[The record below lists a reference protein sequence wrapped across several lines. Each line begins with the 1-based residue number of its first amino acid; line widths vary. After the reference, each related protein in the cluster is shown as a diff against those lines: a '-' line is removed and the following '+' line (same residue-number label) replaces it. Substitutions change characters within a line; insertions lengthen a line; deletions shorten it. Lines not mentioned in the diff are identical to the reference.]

1 MSGSKG
7 LALTVVSALV
17 LFAGSERAFAQG
29 RQESMIVG
37 SVTDATGGVL
47 PGLSVT
53 VSSPVLVGGALVT
66 VTDTDGKYRVSRLRV
81 GLYAATF
88 ELAGFATVIR
98 SEIRVPV
105 ATTVT
110 VNVIMQ
116 VASVAETITVTGEAA
131 VVDVTTSS
139 SSVHLTDDLL
149 QNIPNDVFQPNIIN
163 SAPGVNYDVAFGGT
177 DSSNAL
183 LMDGVDVSDP
193 EGGSPWSFFNYNWIE
208 EVEIVALGA
217 NAEYGEFTGVAA
229 NSVVRSGSNDFSGLV
244 EFWTVPTSWT
254 GDNTKDLPADLQ
266 ETLEPNEIAIDRDF
280 TAQIGGRLIRDKLFF
295 FTGFQYYQQKSRPA
309 GFEGGYETQ
318 KSPRFLTK
326 IDWALSEAVKL
337 QGFFEKDKYDVA
349 GRGASP
355 FRPPET
361 TVIEPSPEINWN
373 VRFSWVINDD
383 TFLDARNGGYTG
395 YFPLEPTP
403 PATREGPAPRVDL
416 LTGLYSQNAPYFG
429 RFDREPIVTAVT
441 LTKYAEQFAGRHEFK
456 FGFEYERAT
465 VTNEWGYPADI
476 LYYDYGGPYLAYLYE
491 GYTTNATKKRA
502 SIYVQDAWNIGDKLT
517 INPGVRFNFNR
528 GSVPNLG
535 TVLET
540 NPISPRI
547 GVAFDPTGDAKTV
560 LRAHWGRY
568 HDALFTYM
576 FSFMDVSDYGDFI
589 TAEVLAEGGCANGL
603 GPDCVEIDRFSPETS
618 FGIDENITHSYVDQ
632 FLVGVDHELIPDLS
646 LQAQYIRRDFKNFMA
661 FIDTGSQY
669 EEVQVQDP
677 GPDNELGTPDDGDF
691 FTAFNLLNPGESFA
705 LLTNPEGAFRDYE
718 AFQIVAHKRFSKNW
732 QLLGSYTW
740 SRAEGTVDNT
750 FGSNAAA
757 NNGLSSTGRNGV
769 FANPN
774 RAINAESPATFDNT
788 HQWKVSG
795 TYSVP
800 LWGGFYISG
809 TYRYITG
816 NAWGR
821 RAEILGLDQG
831 RETIRIEPRGTR
843 RVDALNNID
852 FRVEKTIPFGDSS
865 RSVGLFFNV
874 YNLNNQGVADSDED
888 EPFQDVS
895 GASFGDPQF
904 WIDPRSVRI
913 GARFEF

>member
-1 MSGSKG
+1 MNWPKG
-7 LALTVVSALV
+7 LALTFVVPLVLVVVS
-17 LFAGSERAFAQG
+17 GHAFAQG
-29 RQESMIVG
+29 RQESTIIG

-47 PGLSVT
+47 PGVT
-53 VSSPVLVGGALVT
+53 VTVTSPVLVGGPLVT
-66 VTDTDGKYRVSRLRV
+66 VTDTDGRYRVSQLRV
-81 GLYAATF
+81 GDYDATF
-88 ELAGFATVIR
+88 ELAGFATVIH

-105 ATTVT
+105 ATTLT

-116 VASVAETITVTGEAA
+116 VASVAETITVTGEVA

-139 SSVHLTDDLL
+139 SSTHLTDDLL
-149 QNIPNDVFQPNIIN
+149 QNIPNDVFQPAIIN

-254 GDNTKDLPADLQ
+254 GDNTKGLPADLQ

-295 FTGFQYYQQKSRPA
+295 FSGFQYYKEKFRPA
-309 GFEGGYETQ
+309 GFEGGYRTED
-318 KSPRFLTK
+318 SPRFLTK
-326 IDWALSEAVKL
+326 IDWALSDEVKL
-337 QGFFEKDKYDVA
+337 QGFFEKDKYDVK
-349 GRGASP
+349 GRGADP

-361 TVIEPSPEINWN
+361 TVIEPSPEVNWN

-383 TFLDARNGGYTG
+383 TFLDARNGGYSG

-403 PATREGPAPRVDL
+403 PGSREGPAPHIDL

-429 RFDREPIVTAVT
+429 RFDRKPIVTAVT

-456 FGFEYERAT
+456 FGFEYERAK

-491 GYTTNATKKRA
+491 GYTTNATKKRTT
-502 SIYVQDAWNIGDKLT
+502 IYVQDAWNVTDKLT

-560 LRAHWGRY
+560 FRAHWGRY
-568 HDALFTYM
+568 HDALLTYM
-576 FSFMDVSDYGDFI
+576 FSFMDVSDYADFI
-589 TAEVLAEGGCANGL
+589 TAEVLTEGGCANGL
-603 GPDCVEIDRFSPETS
+603 GPDCVEIDRFSPATS
-618 FGIDENITHSYVDQ
+618 FGIDENITHSYLDQ

-646 LQAQYIRRDFKNFMA
+646 LQVQYIRRDFKNFMG
-661 FIDTGSQY
+661 FIDTGSRY
-669 EEVQVQDP
+669 EEVLRQDP
-677 GPDNELGTPDDGDF
+677 GPDNELGTADDGDF
-691 FTAFNLLNPGESFA
+691 LTVFNLLNPGESFV
-705 LLTNPEGAFRDYE
+705 LLTNPEGAFRDYD
-718 AFQIVAHKRFSKNW
+718 AFQVVADKRFSKNW

-740 SRAEGTVDNT
+740 SKGRGNVDNT

-757 NNGLSSTGRNGV
+757 NNALSSTGRNGV

-774 RAINAESPATFDNT
+774 RAINADGRATFDNS
-788 HQWKVSG
+788 HQVKISG
-795 TYSVP
+795 TYNVP

-821 RAEILGLDQG
+821 RADVTDLDQG
-831 RETIRIEPRGTR
+831 RETVRIEPRGTR
-843 RVDALNNID
+843 RVDAANNID
-852 FRVEKTIPFGDSS
+852 LRVEKTIPLGDNRSFG
-865 RSVGLFFNV
+865 VFFNF
-874 YNLNNQGVADSDED
+874 YNLNNQGVADNDSDR
-888 EPFQDVS
+888 PLQDLS
-895 GASFGDPQF
+895 GSSFGDPRF

-913 GARFEF
+913 GARLQF